1 MSSTAGRK
9 AKVYWSADNTDDSYH
24 LIAGID
30 TVTGGPE
37 SPEITDDEFGVE
49 YEQSIPGII
58 GLPFTMS
65 GGARVG
71 ADSTG
76 QDAMITAQLAGST
89 PNGYVAVIFDGNPAG
104 GSGWLGA
111 VNITKISFDTKTRDK
126 TNISID
132 GKTTGAF
139 TFGAITLPVT

>member
-9 AKVYWSADNTDDSYH
+9 AKVYWSPDNTDDSYH

-30 TVTGGPE
+30 TVSGGPE

-49 YEQSIPGII
+49 YEQSITGII

-65 GGARVG
+65 GGGRIG
-71 ADSTG
+71 ADTNG
-76 QDAMITAQLAGST
+76 QDAIVAAQLAGST
-89 PNGYVAVIFDGNPAG
+89 PNGYVAVFFDG
-104 GSGWLGA
+104 STVGWLGA
-111 VNITKISFDTKTRDK
+111 VNITKVSFDTKTRDK

-139 TFGAITLPVT
+139 TFGSIALPTA

>member
-1 MSSTAGRK
+1 MPSTAGRK
-9 AKVYWSADNTDDSYH
+9 AKVYWSADNSNDSYN

-49 YEQSIPGII
+49 YEQSITGII
-58 GLPFTMS
+58 GLPFSMS

-71 ADSTG
+71 SDSTG
-76 QDAMITAQLAGST
+76 QDAMIAAQLAGST
-89 PNGYVAVIFDGNPAG
+89 PNGYVAVLFDGTAN
-104 GSGWLGA
+104 GWLGA

-139 TFGAITLPVT
+139 TFGAVTLPTA

>member
-1 MSSTAGRK
+1 MPSSTAGRK
-9 AKVYWSADNTDDSYH
+9 AKVYWSPDNTDDSYN

-49 YEQSIPGII
+49 YEQSITGII

-65 GGARVG
+65 GGARIG
-71 ADSTG
+71 SDTNG
-76 QDAMITAQLAGST
+76 QDSIVAAQLAGNT
-89 PNGYVAVIFDGNPAG
+89 PNGYITVFFDGTTY
-104 GSGWLGA
+104 GWKGA
-111 VNITKISFDTKTRDK
+111 VNITKVNFDTKTRDK

-139 TFGAITLPVT
+139 EFGTPTLPTA

>member
-9 AKVYWSADNTDDSYH
+9 AKVYWSADNTDDSYN

-37 SPEITDDEFGVE
+37 SPEINDDEFGVE
-49 YEQSIPGII
+49 YEQSITGII
-58 GLPFTMS
+58 GLPFSLS
-65 GGARVG
+65 GGARIG
-71 ADSTG
+71 SDSTG
-76 QDAMITAQLAGST
+76 QDAIVAAQLAGTS
-89 PNGYVAVIFDGNPAG
+89 PNGYIAVLFDGTSPGN
-104 GSGWLGA
+104 GWLGA
-111 VNITKISFDTKTRDK
+111 VNITKVSFDTKTRDK

>member
-1 MSSTAGRK
+1 MASTAGRK
-9 AKVYWSADNTDDSYH
+9 AKVYWSDDNTDDSYE

-49 YEQSIPGII
+49 YEQSITGII
-58 GLPFTMS
+58 GLKFTMS

-76 QDAMITAQLAGST
+76 QDAMIAAQLAGST
-89 PNGYVAVIFDGNPAG
+89 PNGYVAVLFDG
-104 GSGWLGA
+104 STVGWLGA
-111 VNITKISFDTKTRDK
+111 VNITKIGFDTKTRDK

-132 GKTTGAF
+132 GVTTGAF
-139 TFGAITLPVT
+139 QFGSITLPTA

>member
-1 MSSTAGRK
+1 MPSTAGRK
-9 AKVYWSADNTDDSYH
+9 AKVYWSDDNADDSYN

-49 YEQSIPGII
+49 YEQSITGII
-58 GLPFTMS
+58 GLPFSMS

-71 ADSTG
+71 ADTTG
-76 QDAMITAQLAGST
+76 QDAMIAAQLAGNT
-89 PNGYVAVIFDGNPAG
+89 PNGYVAVFFDG
-104 GSGWLGA
+104 STVGWLGA
-111 VNITKISFDTKTRDK
+111 VNITKIGFDTKTRDK

-132 GKTTGAF
+132 GKTTGQF
-139 TFGAITLPVT
+139 QFGSISLPTA

>member
-9 AKVYWSADNTDDSYH
+9 AKVYWSDDNTDDSYN

-49 YEQSIPGII
+49 YEQSITGII
-58 GLPFTMS
+58 GLKWTMS
-65 GGARVG
+65 GGGRVG
-71 ADSTG
+71 ADTTG
-76 QDAMITAQLAGST
+76 QDAMIAAQLAGST
-89 PNGYVAVIFDGNPAG
+89 PNGYVAVFFDG
-104 GSGWLGA
+104 STVGWLGA
-111 VNITKISFDTKTRDK
+111 VNITKIGFDTKTRDK

-132 GKTTGAF
+132 GVTTGAF
-139 TFGAITLPVT
+139 QFGSISLPTA

>member
-1 MSSTAGRK
+1 MPSSTAGRK
-9 AKVYWSADNTDDSYH
+9 AKVYWSDDDADDSYE

-49 YEQSIPGII
+49 YEQSITGIK

-65 GGARVG
+65 GGGRIG

-76 QDAMITAQLAGST
+76 QDAVLAAWQAGDT
-89 PNGYVAVIFDGNPAG
+89 PTGYVAVLWDGTTY
-104 GSGWLGA
+104 GWKGA
-111 VNITKISFDTKTRDK
+111 VNITKINFDTKTRDK

-139 TFGAITLPVT
+139 EIGTITLPTA